1 MALFNVR
8 VYGIL
13 IDSHER
19 LLVSDEFI
27 RGAYITKLPGGG
39 LEIGEG
45 TREGLAREFM

>member
-45 TREGLAREFM
+45 TRFLI